1 MTQLNSFILKKTI
14 LSGIFLISIWYAHS
28 QQVLKGKIIDSE
40 NGTPIANVIVKNI
53 QNNTTSTSN
62 NLGLFELQNTGFYN
76 FSKAGYEE
84 KEIEISKAQYLIIQL
99 EISPSNLNEVIVS
112 TNHIAQKLKKS
123 NTTIDIITTKDIERG
138 NTTNVLDVLN
148 RVPSVFM
155 QSGALNTNK
164 ISIRGIGSRNLYG
177 TSKIR
182 AYFQDI
188 PLTSGNGETS
198 IEDFELSSISRF
210 EIIKGAGSSI
220 YGAGL
225 GGTIHLIPQ
234 NAYLNQTS
242 IQSDISF
249 GSFGLLKS
257 VLNVNHG
264 TTKNGFRAI
273 YSNTHSDGYRAN
285 NEYNRKTFTINTN
298 HFISNKDDITLLAS
312 FVNLKGFI
320 PSSINETTYLNN
332 PKSAAF
338 TWAQSKGYEDSKRG
352 ILGASWKHQYNSNIN
367 QATSIFS
374 SFKEA
379 YEPRPFDILT
389 ENTNAIGIRSRFL
402 GTINKLN
409 WTLGGELFKDT
420 YKSRNFENLYQNY
433 PVGTGSVEGDKFAD
447 LKEKRTYY
455 NLFFET
461 NYNASENT
469 TVSLGLNFNKTS
481 YNLYDQFLTDGNPDQ
496 SGSYSF
502 KGMLSPKLGISHLF
516 TENISVYSNLS
527 HGFSPPSTSETLL
540 PDGLINTNIKPETGW
555 NFEVGTRS
563 TFINNRLQLN
573 LALYKMA
580 VKNLLVARRTG
591 NDQFIGINAG
601 KTQHNGLE
609 MVVKYQWLQHENVS
623 LNHYISYTLNDFK
636 FKEFIDNESD
646 FYGNKLTGVPSNL
659 LNTGIDINTE
669 FGIYTT
675 INYQYVGSIFI
686 TDSNTL
692 FTRDYSLTNT
702 KIGYKHN
709 INSNLKLN
717 AYFGLDNVFN
727 KRYASQILI
736 NATGFGAAAP
746 RYYYP
751 GNPTNYYTGI
761 NISYMF

>member
-1 MTQLNSFILKKTI
+1 MKNILFAIIVLKCSVFCFAQQTI
-14 LSGIFLISIWYAHS
+14 
-28 QQVLKGKIIDSE
+28 KGKIIDSE
-40 NGTPIANVIVKNI
+40 NGTPIANVVVKNI

-62 NLGLFELQNTGFYN
+62 NLGLFELQSKGLYN

-84 KEIEISKAQYLIIQL
+84 KEIEISKAEYLIIQL
-99 EISPSNLNEVIVS
+99 EISPSNLNEVIVG
-112 TNHIAQKLKKS
+112 TNHIAQKLKKT
-123 NTTIDIITTKDIERG
+123 NTTIDIITAKDIERG
-138 NTTNVLDVLN
+138 NTINVFDVLN

-198 IEDFELSSISRF
+198 IEDFELGSISRF

-242 IQSDISF
+242 MQSDVSF
-249 GSFGLLKS
+249 GSFGLMKGI
-257 VLNVNHG
+257 LNLNHG
-264 TTKNGFRAI
+264 TTKNSFRVI

-298 HFISNKDDITLLAS
+298 HFLNNKDDITILAS
-312 FVNLKGFI
+312 FVDLKGFI

-352 ILGASWKHQYNSNIN
+352 ILGASWNHQYNSNIK
-367 QATSIFS
+367 QTTSVFS
-374 SFKEA
+374 SFKSA

-389 ENTNAIGIRSRFL
+389 ENTKAIGIRSRFL
-402 GTINKLN
+402 GTIKKLN

-433 PVGTGSVEGDKFAD
+433 PAGTGSVEGDKFAD

-461 NYNASENT
+461 NYNASEKT
-469 TVSLGLNFNKTS
+469 TLSLGLNFNKTS
-481 YNLYDQFLTDGNPDQ
+481 YNLYDKFITDGKPDQ

-516 TENISVYSNLS
+516 TENISIYSNVS
-527 HGFSPPSTSETLL
+527 HGFSPPSTAETLL
-540 PDGLINTNIKPETGW
+540 PEGLINPNIKPETGW
-555 NFEVGTRS
+555 NFEIGTRS

-591 NDQFIGINAG
+591 NNQFIGINAG

-609 MVVKYQWLQHENVS
+609 MVVKYQWLQHETVS
-623 LNHYISYTLNDFK
+623 LNQYISYTLNDFK
-636 FKEFIDNESD
+636 FKEFVDIETNFS
-646 FYGNKLTGVPSNL
+646 GNKLTGIPSNL
-659 LNTGIDINTE
+659 ANTGIDFETK
-669 FGIYTT
+669 FGVYTT
-675 INYQYVGSIFI
+675 INYQFVGSIPM
-686 TDSNTL
+686 TDSNSL
-692 FTRDYSLTNT
+692 FTKDYSLTNT

-736 NATGFGAAAP
+736 NATGFGGAAP